1 MAAGYW
7 AIRTWRAGP
16 VGEKIK
22 YWVPGRRPEGKGAV
36 KRDRN
41 LKKAAQNLQNAVKT
55 LARLINENFLE
66 GDLLAGL
73 DYSDKALQRLRNQIP
88 GWDAMNKAEQQEAE
102 WKAARQNLTRFI
114 RKLRDQAKKRGIE
127 LRYVTI
133 TSDLDGE
140 TGEVDRVHHHLIVN
154 REAKQLLW
162 ELWQD
167 GGADYEPLS
176 AQPDYTPIAAYMIRQ
191 VRHVEDA
198 KKYTSSR
205 NLRRPEPKDQIAKSA
220 AVLRAPKG
228 ALLVDAG
235 SNVPGQAQY
244 IRYIISDAVATGE
257 EAVRRGVKIV
267 RAVEGHRRPRDGEG
281 RSV

>member
-73 DYSDKALQRLRNQIP
+73 DYSDAALQRLRNQIP
-88 GWDAMNKAEQQEAE
+88 DWDAMNEAERQEAE

-127 LRYVTI
+127 LRYITI

-162 ELWQD
+162 ELWKD
-167 GGADYEPLS
+167 GGAD
-176 AQPDYTPIAAYMIRQ
+176 
-191 VRHVEDA
+191 
-198 KKYTSSR
+198 
-205 NLRRPEPKDQIAKSA
+205 
-220 AVLRAPKG
+220 
-228 ALLVDAG
+228 
-235 SNVPGQAQY
+235 
-244 IRYIISDAVATGE
+244 
-257 EAVRRGVKIV
+257 
-267 RAVEGHRRPRDGEG
+267 
-281 RSV
+281 

>member
-16 VGEKIK
+16 VEEKIK
-22 YWVPGRRPEGKGAV
+22 FWVPGRRPEGKGAA

-41 LKKAAQNLQNAVKT
+41 LRKAAQNQQNAVKT

-66 GDLLAGL
+66 GDVLAGL
-73 DYSDKALQRLRNQIP
+73 DYSDAALER
-88 GWDAMNKAEQQEAE
+88 
-102 WKAARQNLTRFI
+102 
-114 RKLRDQAKKRGIE
+114 LRDQVPDFYRMDGLEQMAAEWEAARKHLAKIIRRMRDLAKKRGIE
-127 LRYVTI
+127 LRYVAV

-140 TGEVDRVHHHLIVN
+140 TGEVARVHHHLIVN
-154 REAKQLLW
+154 REAKELLSEVW
-162 ELWQD
+162 HD
-167 GGADYEPLS
+167 GGLDYEPLS
-176 AQPDYTPIAAYMIRQ
+176 AQPDYTPIAAYLIRQ

-205 NLRRPEPKDQIAKSA
+205 NLRRPEPKDAIAKSA

-235 SNVPGQAQY
+235 TNVPGQPQY

-267 RAVEGHRRPRDGEG
+267 RAVEGHRRRRD
-281 RSV
+281 VT

>member
-22 YWVPGRRPEGKGAV
+22 FWVPGRRPEGKGAV
-36 KRDRN
+36 KRDRS
-41 LKKAAQNLQNAVKT
+41 LKKAAQNLQNAIKM

-73 DYSDKALQRLRNQIP
+73 DYSDAALQRLRNQIQ
-88 GWDAMNKAEQQEAE
+88 GWDAMNEAERQEAE

-114 RKLRDQAKKRGIE
+114 RKLRDLAKKRGIE
-127 LRYVTI
+127 LRYITI

-140 TGEVDRVHHHLIVN
+140 TGEVARVHHHLIVN
-154 REAKQLLW
+154 REAKQLLSEVW
-162 ELWQD
+162 HD
-167 GGADYEPLS
+167 GGLDYEPLS
-176 AQPDYTPIAAYMIRQ
+176 AQPDYTPIAAYLIRQ

-267 RAVEGHRRPRDGEG
+267 RAVEGHRRRRD
-281 RSV
+281 VT